1 MTRPSNVAK
10 SKSKPK
16 PAPVQASP
24 SAEPM
29 IAMTPRPKLFIAL
42 LVIFLVW
49 IGFLVTL
56 YFTTVYHKT
65 DVHIEPA
72 KAQAQP

>member
-1 MTRPSNVAK
+1 MTRPSNVVK

-24 SAEPM
+24 STEPM
-29 IAMTPRPKLFIAL
+29 VAMKPRPKLFIAL

-49 IGFLVTL
+49 IGFLVML

-65 DVHIEPA
+65 DVHTEHPTT
-72 KAQAQP
+72 QAQP